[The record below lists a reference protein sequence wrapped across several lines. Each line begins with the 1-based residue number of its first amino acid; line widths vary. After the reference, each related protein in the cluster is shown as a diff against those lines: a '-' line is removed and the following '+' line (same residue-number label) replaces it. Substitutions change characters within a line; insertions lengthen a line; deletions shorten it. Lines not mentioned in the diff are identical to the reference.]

1 MKIGSNAL
9 MNIGQVS
16 AALFLGIAD
25 IPWIGRRGLNFFG
38 NAFVAFACIF
48 CAFST
53 GIPMFMAG
61 RFLMGFGTA
70 LMSSST
76 YMAEIAPVHLRGRLV
91 GIFGACFQVGSLFMS
106 GALIGLQKLP
116 GNWGWKAP
124 LLMQAIFPLFVVSIL
139 CLYPLRYIADDRL
152 VLDHLLLDTRD
163 TSSPCPHRQ
172 T

>member
-1 MKIGSNAL
+1 

-76 YMAEIAPVHLRGRLV
+76 YMAEIAPVHLRGRMV

-116 GNWGWKAP
+116 GNWGWRAP
-124 LLMQAIFPLFVVSIL
+124 LLMQAAFPLFVVSIL
-139 CLYPLRYIADDRL
+139 MHIDYEDQVSLIMNTVYY
-152 VLDHLLLDTRD
+152 HLPLDTRD
-163 TSSPCPHRQ
+163 ASPSRSYRQ
-172 T
+172 A